1 MSATLMHPRS
11 RWVSAYVGSFSDDL
25 LGTFT
30 GENAPLQAIA
40 AAREAGYRFVSLM
53 YGNGN
58 METVETEA

>member
-1 MSATLMHPRS
+1 MPLNLMHPKS
-11 RWVSAYVGSFSDDL
+11 RWINAYVGSFSDDL

-30 GENAPLQAIA
+30 GENAPMQAIS

-58 METVETEA
+58 METVETGA